1 MGRATMSVRQNRATA
16 ARITRIPRTSRGEAA
31 REKIKEAAR
40 VVFNRVG
47 YRRARVTDITD
58 EAQVASGLF
67 YRYFLDLRAIAA
79 ELSSEMIAPFLD
91 IEATMDPRAPNRLFE
106 KLRAHHA
113 IQTGNYL
120 RNPGLMRAWV
130 PLSEDSPE
138 FLAKAHA
145 DYQRYLEFLVTDRW
159 PEPGEPRNTERARA
173 LMLGY
178 AALGAG
184 EMPMVAYASWRT
196 KSLKPLELAEAALA
210 EWLALN
216 VYRMFTGHDPDP
228 AVLRHRDMLATLPFL
243 AGLAHDNP

>member
-1 MGRATMSVRQNRATA
+1 MNAAVRV
-16 ARITRIPRTSRGEAA
+16 TRVPRTSRGEAA
-31 REKIKEAAR
+31 RERIKEAAR

-47 YRRARVTDITD
+47 YRKARVTDVTD

-67 YRYFLDLRAIAA
+67 YRYFVDLRAIAA
-79 ELSSEMIAPFLD
+79 ELAGEMILPFLD
-91 IEATMDPRAPNRLFE
+91 IEARMDRCAPDRLFE
-106 KLRAHHA
+106 KLRVHHV

-159 PEPGEPRNTERARA
+159 PGPGEPRTTARARA

-196 KSLKPLELAEAALA
+196 KSLKPLDLEEAALA

-216 VYRMFTGHDPDP
+216 VYRMFTGRDPDP
-228 AVLRHRDMLATLPFL
+228 AVLHHRDVLAGLPFL
-243 AGLAHDNP
+243 AEHGHDRS